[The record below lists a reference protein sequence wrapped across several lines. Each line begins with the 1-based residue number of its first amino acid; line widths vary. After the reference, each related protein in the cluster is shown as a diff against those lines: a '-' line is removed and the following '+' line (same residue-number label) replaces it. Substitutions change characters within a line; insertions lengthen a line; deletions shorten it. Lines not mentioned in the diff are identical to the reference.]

1 MPSCI
6 RSIWAIPAAVGVLY
20 VSSTPDLPRAAAFQQ
35 VQPFPLVTRNSL
47 KSSGRHRCRQSRV
60 NNWISD
66 LWSEI
71 IEFSTYGPGERA
83 ILAERR
89 KAAAA
94 ASKTDQKISSID
106 DNDLSLSAFQAAKAN
121 INETGTGTTQS
132 EGPDL
137 SPSAFRAAVASSGS
151 SSASPNDGESDTFD
165 GYALRDLLVSKWGAS
180 LDVDFQRDVALSCV
194 YCTVLPVAFGQ
205 KSKCRHES
213 ELDYLMHLQGI
224 IEVLRQYD
232 NLDSFVRFLET
243 TSKAPKSGTDSV
255 PYRMLLTDEQLR
267 KIL

>member
-1 MPSCI
+1 
-6 RSIWAIPAAVGVLY
+6 
-20 VSSTPDLPRAAAFQQ
+20 
-35 VQPFPLVTRNSL
+35 
-47 KSSGRHRCRQSRV
+47 V
-60 NNWISD
+60 NNWIGD

-94 ASKTDQKISSID
+94 ASKTDQKTSSID